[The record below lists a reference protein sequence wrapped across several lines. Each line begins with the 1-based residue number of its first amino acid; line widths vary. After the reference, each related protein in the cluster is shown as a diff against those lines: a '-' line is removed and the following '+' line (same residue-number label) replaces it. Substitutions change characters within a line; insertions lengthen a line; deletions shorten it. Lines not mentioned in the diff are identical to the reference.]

1 MVLRRGRTALL
12 LVLVALLLAGC
23 AAAAND
29 AVGTGTQSGFWLGL
43 WHGSISPIT
52 FIVSLFDDDIAIYE
66 VRNSGHWYDFGF
78 VLGASIAFSS
88 AARSS
93 TATRATTRQQR
104 TPDHRIRDQRP

>member
-1 MVLRRGRTALL
+1 MGMRRGRVALL
-12 LVLVALLLAGC
+12 VGLVLLLAGC

-52 FIVSLFDDDIAIYE
+52 FVISLFNDHVAIYE
-66 VRNSGHWYDFGF
+66 VHNSGHWYDFGF

-88 AARSS
+88 AARSGRRS
-93 TATRATTRQQR
+93 
-104 TPDHRIRDQRP
+104 RDQRP

>member
-1 MVLRRGRTALL
+1 MGLRRRRVVL
-12 LVLVALLLAGC
+12 LVGLVLLLAGC
-23 AAAAND
+23 AAGANN

-52 FIVSLFDDDIAIYE
+52 FVISLFNDRVAIYE
-66 VRNSGHWYDFGF
+66 VHNSGHWYDFGF

-93 TATRATTRQQR
+93 RR
-104 TPDHRIRDQRP
+104 TRDQGP